1 MQWLIRSGTRD
12 FVIRAHTV
20 VVGRGRD
27 VDLALDHQS
36 VSRRHA
42 QFRIEDG
49 APTIEDLQSRNGTV
63 VNGRPIAGRARLSFG
78 DRVLLGSCELELLR
92 AGPAPRF
99 APEHRTAPV
108 TRDAL
113 AAGSTAFAA
122 LDPLR
127 PRERD
132 VFRLVAQGLSQ
143 RDIAERLSV
152 SVKTVETYRTRIGH
166 KLGLRSRAQL
176 IRCALEA
183 GILRPA
189 TPPRSS

>member
-1 MQWLIRSGTRD
+1 MQWLIRSGARD
-12 FVIRAHTV
+12 FVIRAPTV

-49 APTIEDLQSRNGTV
+49 APTVEDLQSRNGTV
-63 VNGRPIAGRARLSFG
+63 VNGRPIAGRARLSVG
-78 DRVLLGSCELELLR
+78 DRVQLGSCELELLR
-92 AGPAPRF
+92 AGPAARF
-99 APEHRTAPV
+99 TPEHRTAPV
-108 TRDAL
+108 ARDAF
-113 AAGSTAFAA
+113 AASTAFTA
-122 LDPLR
+122 LGPLR